1 MATPPP
7 ELSALLDHCGDRAA
21 EKMESPFMSLQLAIG
36 RVVAAT
42 FDEIADA
49 AIGLATESDWDLERF
64 GQMLKGNKW
73 EDEANADTEPSD
85 KDNPD
90 DGGATAATVE

>member
-1 MATPPP
+1 
-7 ELSALLDHCGDRAA
+7 
-21 EKMESPFMSLQLAIG
+21 MSLQLAIG

-64 GQMLKGNKW
+64 GQMLKGNQPGTEGEW
-73 EDEANADTEPSD
+73 NADTEPSD